1 MSTDYGKFNGWEN
14 WQPNYINGNT
24 LWLDG
29 KDESNFLLT
38 GSTDITIWYD
48 KSGMGNNATQIISGN
63 TPTYNSSNKSVDYST
78 GDYLD
83 LYDSYSNLSGAST
96 VIILGNINA
105 FNGYYIQSWT
115 SIGHISYLGH
125 YSWGIPTVVH
135 SGNNIRYTGDVRNN
149 AVLYE
154 QSGTQK
160 VWLNGE
166 VSPNTSGT
174 LTSQSLIQIAPIA
187 DFFRITLPDGSDI
200 KEVIMYENVLT
211 NKEKS
216 AVFQYLNTKHNIY

>member
-63 TPTYNSSNKSVDYST
+63 TPTYNSSNKSVAYST

-83 LYDSYSNLSGAST
+83 LYDINCSSIRST
-96 VIILGNINA
+96 IRSCYINIICIK
-105 FNGYYIQSWT
+105 I
-115 SIGHISYLGH
+115 SIFQIPIS
-125 YSWGIPTVVH
+125 I
-135 SGNNIRYTGDVRNN
+135 
-149 AVLYE
+149 
-154 QSGTQK
+154 
-160 VWLNGE
+160 
-166 VSPNTSGT
+166 
-174 LTSQSLIQIAPIA
+174 
-187 DFFRITLPDGSDI
+187 
-200 KEVIMYENVLT
+200 
-211 NKEKS
+211 
-216 AVFQYLNTKHNIY
+216 